1 MQAICRVCFP
11 MLCGMDRLP
20 CGNTDMDGSCSLG
33 KKIAGWPQEFYNGGK
48 GKMIDLTHICKDY
61 RSNGCRIQALRDVNL
76 TVDDGEFVAV
86 VGRSGSGKTTLMNIL
101 GCLDEP
107 TQGCYRL
114 DGRLVAQMSG
124 SQRAWVRNRQ
134 IGFVFQSFN
143 LAPAL
148 SALENVELPLA
159 FRGEVPALRRKL
171 ALQALEQVG
180 LRQRASHRP
189 AELSGGQQQR
199 VAIARA
205 LAARPP
211 LILADEPTGNL
222 DQAAGEQVMEL
233 LEELHRSGHTIVLI
247 THDNAVA
254 ARAGRR
260 VRMEDGVLRE
270 E

>member
-1 MQAICRVCFP
+1 M
-11 MLCGMDRLP
+11 
-20 CGNTDMDGSCSLG
+20 
-33 KKIAGWPQEFYNGGK
+33 
-48 GKMIDLTHICKDY
+48 
-61 RSNGCRIQALRDVNL
+61 
-76 TVDDGEFVAV
+76 
-86 VGRSGSGKTTLMNIL
+86 
-101 GCLDEP
+101 
-107 TQGCYRL
+107 
-114 DGRLVAQMSG
+114 
-124 SQRAWVRNRQ
+124 RNRQ

-159 FRGEVPALRRKL
+159 FRGEAPALRRKL